1 MAKAVTH
8 RWQVRQAANRLL
20 NGEVLAYP
28 TEAVW
33 GLGCDPE
40 NESATMRL
48 LAIKNRPVHKGLIL
62 VAGSV
67 DQVDFLLET
76 LTPAQRTKILA
87 TWPGPTTWLI
97 PDYDEMIPWWI
108 KGDHASVAVRV
119 SAHPLVASL
128 CLAFGG
134 PIVSTS
140 ANKAGQRPARTA
152 LNVIKHMGQEIDGML
167 CGSLGSEQKPSRIV
181 DLLSDT
187 VLR

>member
-1 MAKAVTH
+1 MANALTH

-48 LAIKNRPVHKGLIL
+48 LEIKNRPVHKGLIL

-67 DQVDFLLET
+67 EQVEFLLEG
-76 LTPAQRTKILA
+76 LTPEQRKKILA

-108 KGDHASVAVRV
+108 KGDHTSVALRV
-119 SAHPLVASL
+119 SAHPLVAALS
-128 CLAFGG
+128 LAFGG

-140 ANKAGQRPARTA
+140 ANKTGQRPARTA
-152 LNVIKHMGQEIDGML
+152 LNVIKHMGEEIDGML
-167 CGSLGSEQKPSRIV
+167 NGSLGSEQKPSRIV
-181 DLLSDT
+181 DLLSDA